1 MAEQSSKELALR
13 AIEALP
19 DDASIEDA
27 MERLYV
33 IAKVERGLAD
43 VAAGRVVPHEEV
55 RARFGLR

>member
-1 MAEQSSKELALR
+1 MTKPSPKEQALR
-13 AIEALP
+13 AIEGLP

-27 MERLYV
+27 MEGLYV

-43 VAAGRVVPHEEV
+43 IAAGRVMPHEEV